1 METSSYEYVP
11 SLDIDRL
18 LPPFLETN
26 DALVSLDKKQLEI
39 LLLIDKGL
47 HHHWKLGRQIM
58 LSWAPH
64 DEGIDVLVVPYYLT
78 ESILMSDH
86 KKKSSDN
93 PDEESDYGQ
102 LLELIKGSRELDL
115 ATMKEIESAHQLY
128 RARIYLPYPI
138 DECQIDAHLIDGIV
152 KRYSVSYIENR
163 AVALFDIVGFSKYSP
178 FQQVTL
184 INSLAYS
191 INSAHNKLRGKGVKV
206 RFAKTTTG
214 DGFYIWNR
222 EPSVEDNINI
232 YHMMHIVLAD
242 NAIAKTKSYGNTAPT
257 LKTAFHVGSYYEFY
271 QSEALQ
277 PTKYTY
283 IVGDV
288 TVELA
293 RMIEKAMP
301 GQIIMGD
308 FNCQIPTSADENKY
322 IKVDTKKFIEL
333 LQGTLTNLKGLDLS
347 NEGIESIKCYLTGQ
361 KKNDGF
367 SISQYKLTD
376 KHQYYRYVYNAKV
389 NIYREND
396 IPVFLGLQ
404 ENDVSS
410 PGMERV

>member
-1 METSSYEYVP
+1 MDTINYENNP
-11 SLDIDRL
+11 SLDIYRL
-18 LPPFLETN
+18 FPPYLEAN
-26 DALVSLDKKQLEI
+26 DAFVPLNNQQREI

-47 HHHWKLGRQIM
+47 HQHWKLGRQIM
-58 LSWAPH
+58 LSWASH
-64 DEGIDVLVVPYYLT
+64 TEGIDVLVVPYYLT
-78 ESILMSDH
+78 EAILMSDNN
-86 KKKSSDN
+86 KRASDN
-93 PDEESDYGQ
+93 PDKESNYGQ
-102 LLELIKGSRELDL
+102 LLELIKGSRQLDL
-115 ATMKEIESAHQLY
+115 VTMKEIESTHKLY
-128 RARIYLPYPI
+128 RARIKLPYPI
-138 DECQIDAHLIDGIV
+138 DEYQLDTRLIDSIV

-163 AVALFDIVGFSKYSP
+163 AVALFDIVGFSRYTP

-184 INSLAYS
+184 INSLSYS
-191 INSAHNKLRGKGVKV
+191 INSAHNKLREKGINL

-232 YHMMHIVLAD
+232 YHMMHVVLAD
-242 NAIAKTKSYGNTAPT
+242 NAIAKTKSYGHTAPT

-271 QSEALQ
+271 QSEALH
-277 PTKYTY
+277 PTQYTY

-293 RMIEKAMP
+293 RMIEKALP

-308 FNCQIPTSADENKY
+308 FNCQIPTSADEDVF
-322 IKVDTKKFIEL
+322 IHVDTINFIKL
-333 LQGTLTNLKGLDLS
+333 LQDTLSGLRGLDLS

-367 SISQYKLTD
+367 TISRYKLTD
-376 KHQYYRYVYNAKV
+376 KHHYSRYVYNAKV
-389 NIYREND
+389 NIYRDDD

-410 PGMERV
+410 PGMVRE